1 MKSYKELQ
9 IYELSFQYAIDVHK
23 MTLNLPKYELYES
36 GSQLRRASKSVTNNI
51 VEGYGRRKYKADF
64 IKFLIYAHASLLES
78 TSQLE
83 MIKVLH
89 EVDGINLLIE
99 NYDNLGGKIYSFIKY
114 VEDNWKT

>member
-1 MKSYKELQ
+1 MKSYKDLQ
-9 IYELSFQYAIDVHK
+9 IYELSFQYAVEVHK
-23 MTLNLPKYELYES
+23 MTLNLPKYELYEA

-64 IKFLIYAHASLLES
+64 IKFLIYAQASLLES

-83 MIKVLH
+83 MIKVLY
-89 EVDGINLLIE
+89 EMEGINLLIE
-99 NYDNLGGKIYSFIKY
+99 NYDNLGGKIHSFIKY

>member
-1 MKSYKELQ
+1 M
-9 IYELSFQYAIDVHK
+9 SFHYAIEVHK
-23 MTLNLPKYELYES
+23 MTLKLPKYELYES

-64 IKFLIYAHASLLES
+64 IKFLIYAYASLLES

-89 EVDGINLLIE
+89 DVAGINLLIE
-99 NYDNLGGKIYSFIKY
+99 NYDNLGGKIHPFIKY